1 MKTVIA
7 LADRGA
13 LPLVKLIAFANLLFL
28 LAFAVMLSIATSEAR
43 AAGMPTCTGRNL
55 LAELRT
61 SDPRKSAAIDADAAR
76 TENGSGLLW
85 KIEKPGVAPSY
96 LFGTMHMT
104 DPRVVTLPPAARK
117 AFDAAGTMVIETT
130 DVLDQSRMMAVMAQ
144 RPDLMMFTD
153 TTTLKSLLTP
163 DEIET
168 VDAALEA
175 RGIPLVSIAK
185 MKPWIVSAMVSLPA
199 CELARKAGGAPVLDV
214 SLAQEAKAEGK
225 TVEGLETAVGQLEAM
240 ASLPMSFHVQ
250 GLVETLKLGDRMDDV
265 VETMVVIY
273 TQGQTGKFWP
283 LFRAVLPSGETEGPG
298 YSAFEQTMITARN
311 HGMVRSAGPILD
323 KGNAF
328 IAIGALHL
336 PGPEGVVGLLRKAGY
351 AVSAA
356 G

>member
-7 LADRGA
+7 IADRGA
-13 LPLVKLIAFANLLFL
+13 LPLLKLIALANVLFF
-28 LAFAVMLSIATSEAR
+28 LAFAVMLSIATTHAR
-43 AAGMPTCTGRNL
+43 AAGMPTCSGRNL

-61 SDPRKSAAIDADAAR
+61 SDPEKFAAIEADAAN

-85 KIEKPGVAPSY
+85 KIEKPGVAASY

-104 DPRVVTLPPAARK
+104 DARVVTLPPAARK

-130 DVLDQSRMMAVMAQ
+130 DVLDQSRMMAVLAQ

-153 TTTLKSLLTP
+153 ATTLNSLLTP
-163 DEIET
+163 EEIKT

-175 RGIPLVSIAK
+175 RGIPLFSIAK
-185 MKPWIVSAMVSLPA
+185 MKPWIVSAMVALPA

-214 SLAQEAKAEGK
+214 SLAQEAQAKGK
-225 TVEGLETAVGQLEAM
+225 TVAGLETAAGQLEAM
-240 ASLPMSFHVQ
+240 ASLPMSFHVR
-250 GLVETLKLGDRMDDV
+250 GLVETLKLGERMNDV
-265 VETMVVIY
+265 VETMVVLY
-273 TQGQTGKFWP
+273 TQGQTGLFWP
-283 LFRAVLPSGETEGPG
+283 LFRDVLPNGETDGPG
-298 YSAFEQTMITARN
+298 YSAFEQTMITTRN
-311 HGMVRSAGPILD
+311 HGMVTSAAPILD

-336 PGPEGVVGLLRKAGY
+336 PGPEGVVSLLRKAGY
-351 AVSAA
+351 MVSVA